1 MKTNKILKEEE
12 LPFYECFVIVK
23 IKKEKTSLS
32 DAYDEIRAIPYIV
45 TAQPKHSDFIASKN
59 NDVNEYAQLQI
70 KFLSKLETPEDTL
83 NMIKEAALKGIGDL
97 MKYKVRGLVGLI
109 LKPNSLKLLE
119 K

>member
-1 MKTNKILKEEE
+1 MKNNKILKEES

-45 TAQPKHSDFIASKN
+45 TAQPKHSDLVDSKS
-59 NDVNEYAQLQI
+59 NDIFEYAQLQI
-70 KFLSKLETPEDTL
+70 KFLSNQQTPEETL
-83 NMIKEAALKGIGDL
+83 NMIKTAALSGVGDSL
-97 MKYKVRGLVGLI
+97 KYKVTGLVGLI
-109 LKPNSLKLLE
+109 LRPNSLKLLE